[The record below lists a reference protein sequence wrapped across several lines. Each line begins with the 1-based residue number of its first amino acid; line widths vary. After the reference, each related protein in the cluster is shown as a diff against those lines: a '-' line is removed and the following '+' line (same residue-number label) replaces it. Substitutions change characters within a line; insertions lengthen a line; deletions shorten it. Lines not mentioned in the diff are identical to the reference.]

1 MICYP
6 VIHVLLQEDV
16 QEFEVKNR
24 ELREMVRARD
34 SQIQNHERITQD
46 LENKL
51 QEVEERKEKETQNSK
66 LQEEIQSLKDKIR

>member
-1 MICYP
+1 MILVC
-6 VIHVLLQEDV
+6 LQEEV
-16 QEFEVKNR
+16 EQFEEKNR
-24 ELREMVRARD
+24 DLREMVRAREN
-34 SQIQNHERITQD
+34 QIQNHERINQD